1 MAKTINP
8 LLGGGFEAL
17 EPVGTM
23 EYLKL
28 ILNLNLRGSTVPGT
42 FNRTLPGLISALT
55 VFVVLVNPLGARQT
69 DPILLQSIQNESALP
84 QETQST
90 PKYDFAPPV
99 TQPRR
104 SIAAPVENNF
114 GSGMTG
120 VTPRDSS
127 GGQLGGFVTPLNRG
141 DQSNSQ
147 LDVEPK
153 NRRLPGG
160 QKAVAETSGR
170 VEVIRERYPD
180 GKVQIMRQVT
190 QDKDQNYFNHGSW
203 QLFNRRGEFMGQ
215 GEYYLG
221 RMEGQWKRW
230 HPSKGAELF
239 SAAPFNQFQ
248 GPYLSSAE
256 FSNGKLHG
264 VWTIADREKSSIF
277 EVSYQD
283 GIRHGTATWY
293 HTNGSRMREC
303 IFREGVLDGPLFEWD
318 ADSKVTRKEEY
329 IQGRRIVSD
338 VQYAGKRQK
347 LSESFYLAPKLE
359 LEGEDNWWEAKPAS
373 FVSSGKQIQHGPTG
387 TWHSNGQP
395 KMQGQYI
402 NGQRVGPFVG
412 WHANGQKDV
421 AGQFNAGKKVGT
433 WIWWHANGQKRIE
446 GQYDNNTPTG
456 VWTWWNEDGSVRKQ
470 QDITALEGNEE
481 SKDDP
486 ESTDT
491 DNTAAEETGEEEEI
505 GAEEVFAEELPPKA
519 DESKI
524 DTPPVDEVDIPDDV
538 IPYKSGSSTSDSA
551 PEKNGAQGSD
561 SRDTSF
567 DESPLNDESRW
578 MDLNVLDPVETGELN
593 EGNLQRNL
601 DTESQDDVPQS
612 DEQRHPRL
620 QPPAPI
626 EDPFG
631 DDGSRH
637 AQASA

>member
-1 MAKTINP
+1 
-8 LLGGGFEAL
+8 
-17 EPVGTM
+17 M
-23 EYLKL
+23 EFLKL
-28 ILNLNLRGSTVPGT
+28 ILNLNLRGSTVPET

-55 VFVVLVNPLGARQT
+55 LFVLVNPLGARQT

-99 TQPRR
+99 TKSRR
-104 SIAAPVENNF
+104 SVPAPVENSF
-114 GSGMTG
+114 GSGLTDI
-120 VTPRDSS
+120 TPRDSS
-127 GGQLGGFVTPLNRG
+127 GGRLGGFVTPLNRG
-141 DQSNSQ
+141 DQSNFQ
-147 LDVEPK
+147 MDVEPE
-153 NRRLPGG
+153 NRRLPDGL
-160 QKAVAETSGR
+160 KAVNETSGR

-203 QLFNRRGEFMGQ
+203 QLFNRRGEVMGQ

-230 HPSKGAELF
+230 HPSKSAGLF
-239 SAAPFNQFQ
+239 SATPFNQFQ

-264 VWTIADREKSSIF
+264 VWTIADREKSPIF
-277 EVSYQD
+277 EVSYQE

-318 ADSKVTRKEEY
+318 ADSKVVRKEEY
-329 IQGRRIVSD
+329 IQGRRIISD

-359 LEGEDNWWEAKPAS
+359 LEGEDSWWEAKPAS
-373 FVSSGKQIQHGPTG
+373 FVSNGKQIQHGPTG

-395 KMQGQYI
+395 KMQGQYL

-470 QDITALEGNEE
+470 QDITTLEGNEE

-491 DNTAAEETGEEEEI
+491 ENTAPEETGEEEEI

-524 DTPPVDEVDIPDDV
+524 ETPPVDESDIPDDV
-538 IPYKSGSSTSDSA
+538 IPYKSDRPALDPSS
-551 PEKNGAQGSD
+551 EKGESQGSD
-561 SRDTSF
+561 SRDGPS
-567 DESPLNDESRW
+567 DESRVDDESRW
-578 MDLNVLDPVETGELN
+578 MDQDVLNPVESG
-593 EGNLQRNL
+593 EGNRHRNL
-601 DTESQDDVPQS
+601 DTESQDAVPQS
-612 DEQRHPRL
+612 DGQKRHPL

-637 AQASA
+637 AQASSV